1 MNSHQARGH
10 ELHEWRHCAS
20 DTIDAASTVSYYA
33 RIVFDLLLPVHRAG
47 LPMSTCE
54 RPHYASELQADL
66 VRDEQRLTMSDVG
79 AAHNS
84 ERCRLDVN
92 E

>member
-10 ELHEWRHCAS
+10 ELHEWPHCAS
-20 DTIDAASTVSYYA
+20 NTIHEASTVSYCA
-33 RIVFDLLLPVHRAG
+33 RIVFDLPLLVDRAG

-54 RPHYASELQADL
+54 RPQYTSELQADL
-66 VRDEQRLTMSDVG
+66 VRDEQRLTMSDVS

-84 ERCRLDVN
+84 EGCRLDVN